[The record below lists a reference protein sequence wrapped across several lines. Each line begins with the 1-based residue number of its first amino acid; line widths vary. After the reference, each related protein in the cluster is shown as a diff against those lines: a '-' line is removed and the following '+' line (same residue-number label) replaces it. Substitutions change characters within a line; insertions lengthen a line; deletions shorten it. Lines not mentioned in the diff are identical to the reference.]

1 MEILR
6 EQILS
11 IFEIDE
17 IKPETVLRELEFWD
31 SLSVISLLAV
41 IDESYGINIE
51 ATELVD
57 VITIADLFTFVE
69 QHRKK

>member
-17 IKPETVLRELEFWD
+17 INPEIVLRELEFWD

>member
-6 EQILS
+6 EQILD

-17 IKPETVLRELEFWD
+17 IKPELVLRELEFWD

-41 IDESYGINIE
+41 IDESYGITIE
-51 ATELVD
+51 ATQLAD
-57 VITIADLFTFVE
+57 IITIADLLDYVE
-69 QHRKK
+69 HHRRK